1 MNSGNWIEWSVQ
13 FGLKSYALFQNY
25 MNVQREVNLKS
36 QVWFQTKIA
45 WHEDQLPLYNIY
57 FEINQIQDLVSS
69 NSLLM
74 QYWAGLK
81 LNSSIFWQEK
91 IRFLE
96 TKVAKFAM

>member
-1 MNSGNWIEWSVQ
+1 MAIELSGVQ
-13 FGLKSYALFQNY
+13 FGLKSYTLFQNY
-25 MNVQREVNLKS
+25 MNVQCEVNLKS

-45 WHEDQLPLYNIY
+45 WHKVQLPLYNIY
-57 FEINQIQDLVSS
+57 FEINQIQDLVSA

-91 IRFLE
+91 IRVLE
-96 TKVAKFAM
+96 TKIAKFAM

>member
-1 MNSGNWIEWSVQ
+1 MVIESSGVQ

-45 WHEDQLPLYNIY
+45 WHEDQLPLYYIY

-69 NSLLM
+69 NSLLNAILS
-74 QYWAGLK
+74 WFEIEFIHFLAGK
-81 LNSSIFWQEK
+81 K
-91 IRFLE
+91 
-96 TKVAKFAM
+96 